1 MKTRDLILVSL
12 FAALTAIGAFI
23 RIDIPFVPFTMQFF
37 FCGLSALILG
47 ARLGALS
54 QLVYVVVG
62 LIGIPVFTKGR
73 GPGYIFQPTFGY
85 LVGFIIAAY
94 IIGRIVEKVERPVFI
109 KNLLA
114 IACGLAVVY
123 LLGVLHL
130 YFIYNFYLQQPKTVS
145 WVLMYGCFIF
155 IGGDLLSGVIAALIS
170 VRLVP
175 VLRKIGVL
183 HQG

>member
-1 MKTRDLILVSL
+1 MKTRDLVLVSL

-37 FCGLSALILG
+37 FCVLSAFLLG
-47 ARLGALS
+47 ARLGAIS
-54 QLVYVVVG
+54 QLVYVAVG
-62 LIGIPVFTKGR
+62 LMGIPIFTKGG

-94 IIGRIVEKVERPVFI
+94 VMGKSVEKVKRPSFI

-114 IACGLAVVY
+114 IAYGLAVVY

-145 WVLMYGCFIF
+145 WALMYGCIIF

-175 VLRKIGVL
+175 TLRRRGVL
-183 HQG
+183 PQS